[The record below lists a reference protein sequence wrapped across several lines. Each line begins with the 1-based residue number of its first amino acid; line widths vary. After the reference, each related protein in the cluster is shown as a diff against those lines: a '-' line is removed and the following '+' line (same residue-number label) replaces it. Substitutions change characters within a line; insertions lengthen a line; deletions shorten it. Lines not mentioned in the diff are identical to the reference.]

1 MKAERKLYK
10 GIEYVQLTELPQL
23 QQEQLLETLGHDFFI
38 KIRIDGKI
46 VSQCLQFKDYS
57 RWYENVYAI
66 KSVVA
71 KEPRV
76 QEVIEIHASR
86 SLALNKV

>member
-46 VSQCLQFKDYS
+46 VSECLQFKDYS
-57 RWYENVYAI
+57 TWYENIYASTT
-66 KSVVA
+66 SVA
-71 KEPRV
+71 LKECRL
-76 QEVIEIHASR
+76 QEVIGINAST
-86 SLALNKV
+86 LALK